1 MEIFRPFYGKGWTLK
16 TFDTR
21 QSTPEAMFW
30 SSLTQLE
37 RLALEYRQNHAS
49 AASSIFWHLSLLYIG
64 NAVVRHPTGPIWHF
78 NFMLCMYAYADLAG
92 SFRVAEAFLRAILY
106 MAVDRKLVSHE
117 EALAIMKKLPNEEVF
132 INSGHTA
139 DYEGA
144 LDDRSSSQA
153 TELARRLNDELIFV
167 EFVASAENGYGQFAC
182 PE

>member
-37 RLALEYRQNHAS
+37 RLALEY
-49 AASSIFWHLSLLYIG
+49 HLSLLYIG